1 MNKMRSILI
10 MLLAALL
17 MLTACGKTPAETTTA
32 PPDSPSDPAAQT
44 TTAADPGATT
54 SATTAETEPAE
65 TGPAAPEITAIDGGN
80 AEFRILGRKSGSD
93 EYYLPYAEFKVE
105 MQNGDVMNDAVYT
118 RNIFLEEKYNI
129 KIVADEDTVENVKKA
144 VQTNILAN
152 DATYDIYMP
161 TTEHAFSL
169 VLEGCFYE
177 NTDIPYVNVEK
188 PWWMG
193 ETMDNLSIKNKNYF
207 LLGDIAFSNFIA
219 SSSIYFNHVLANEN
233 NVPDMYQL
241 VRDGKWTY
249 EKMHEIC
256 VGITRDL
263 NGDGIM
269 NGEDQWGVQ
278 PSNFTWQPLYFGSG
292 SSLVEK
298 DSNDVPYLS
307 WDSEKNMAVFDR
319 LFTFLNDSNGSAVI
333 SQQHFKDVKIGNN
346 RDNFLAGRSLF
357 RIEQLYGLSQI
368 REAEFEYGILPAPK
382 YDEAQEFYYSYVHPK
397 QSQAICIPITNT
409 RLELTGAILE
419 DGAYQSYQTVR
430 PAYYDVTLTGKLARN
445 EDTVEMLTIMLAHLN
460 PDLSVALVGAG
471 LKIDTTMRGILD
483 KDLDEYA
490 SLIKASIGAES
501 KILEGVVTKFDAL
514 K

>member
-1 MNKMRSILI
+1 MNKMRTI
-10 MLLAALL
+10 LAALL
-17 MLTACGKTPAETTTA
+17 ASLMLFTACGKAPAETTTA
-32 PPDSPSDPAAQT
+32 ATSGTSDPAVQATDATSGT
-44 TTAADPGATT
+44 TTATEETIP
-54 SATTAETEPAE
+54 AETEP
-65 TGPAAPEITAIDGGN
+65 PAPEIAAIDGGQS
-80 AEFRILGRKSGSD
+80 EFRVLGRKSGSD
-93 EYYLPYAEFKVE
+93 EYYLPYAEFRAE
-105 MQNGDVMNDAVYT
+105 TQTGDVMNDAVYT
-118 RNIFLEEKYNI
+118 RNLFLEEKYNI
-129 KIVADEDTVENVKKA
+129 KIVADEDTVGNVKKA

-161 TTEHAFSL
+161 TTEYAFSL
-169 VLEGCFYE
+169 VMEGCFYE
-177 NTDIPYVNVEK
+177 NTDIPYVNVDK

-219 SSSIYFNHVLANEN
+219 SSSIYFNQVLATEN
-233 NVPDMYQL
+233 KVPDMYQL

-249 EKMHEIC
+249 EKMQEIC
-256 VGITRDL
+256 ISVTREL
-263 NGDGIM
+263 NGDGVM

-298 DSNDVPYLS
+298 DNNDVPYLV

-319 LFTFLNDSNGSAVI
+319 LFTFLNDSNGSAVP

-346 RDNFLAGRSLF
+346 RENFLGGRSLF

-368 REAEFEYGILPAPK
+368 RAAEFEYGILPAPK
-382 YDEAQEFYYSYVHPK
+382 YDETQEFYYSYVHPK

-419 DGAYQSYQTVR
+419 DGAYQSYENIR

-445 EDTVEMLTIMLAHLN
+445 EDTVEMLDIMLAHLN

-471 LKIDTTMRGILD
+471 LKIDSTMRGILD

-490 SLIKASIGAES
+490 SLIKASVEAQA
-501 KILEGVVTKFDAL
+501 KILEGVVTKIDGL